1 MAGNDAAIEAVR
13 NVLSRLR
20 KRRGLRSDRLDS
32 TEIDAAALLDL
43 RVIAQH
49 ADHLGVRRQDAVVP
63 VIRDMVRRLAPTD
76 RLIADTELALGL
88 LEDTGTDHPAPAH
101 LYAEDLGAR
110 REYLCLHWRALHEA
124 VHADTVPP
132 APTLS
137 QLRRTPEHHA
147 FTELARLLVEGTPYG
162 SHPLATHP
170 APTDPATDQ
179 VHGRVTVVGDAVI
192 DHLYR
197 VETIPRAHS
206 TVTGSFIAHPGGK
219 GLSRAVALA
228 RLGLEVHLMA
238 AVGDDDAGRRILEF
252 LREQHVRTDLV
263 KIVPSTPTPVTAVI
277 VAPTGEQT
285 IIACKADPAV
295 LTAEDLAGPAAHRAL
310 AEADAVLMSFEQPVP
325 ILEHVL
331 ATLGALEH
339 PPTLIV
345 HAAPPV
351 TRPERLYPHLRVVD
365 YLIGSGEELRR
376 LTGADAAAWQL
387 RMHGVRTV
395 CTLEDFG
402 CSVRSDHLDVEIPP
416 FPTLLTGSPGAH
428 AAFSAALAY
437 RLLRSRRPA
446 DRGDFTWATAAMV
459 ATQSLDDVPSAM
471 PAADRIDHIVKLAA
485 EER

>member
-20 KRRGLRSDRLDS
+20 KRRGLRSNRLDS

-43 RVIAQH
+43 RVVAQH
-49 ADHLGVRRQDAVVP
+49 ADRLGLRHQDAVAP
-63 VIRDMVRRLAPTD
+63 VLREMVRRMPATD
-76 RLIADTELALGL
+76 RLIADAELALGL
-88 LEDTGTDHPAPAH
+88 LDDTRSAQIDPER

-110 REYLCLHWRALHEA
+110 REYLCQQWRPLHEA
-124 VHADTVPP
+124 VQAETIPP

-137 QLRRTPEHHA
+137 QLRRTPEHRA
-147 FTELARLLVEGTPYG
+147 FTELARLLVDGTTYG
-162 SHPLATHP
+162 SHPADTTAATG
-170 APTDPATDQ
+170 DQ
-179 VHGRVTVVGDAVI
+179 VRGRVTVVGDAVI

-197 VETIPRAHS
+197 VERIPQAHS
-206 TVTGSFIAHPGGK
+206 TATGSFIAHPGGK
-219 GLSRAVALA
+219 GLARAVALA

-238 AVGDDDAGRRILEF
+238 AVGDDEAGRQILDF
-252 LREQHVRTDLV
+252 LHDQQVRTDLI

-277 VAPTGEQT
+277 VAPSGEQA

-295 LTAEDLAGPAAHRAL
+295 LTAEDLNSPATHRTL
-310 AEADAVLMSFEQPVP
+310 RSADAVLMSFEQPVP

-331 ATLGALEH
+331 ATVGALE
-339 PPTLIV
+339 PRPTLIV

-365 YLIGSGEELRR
+365 YLIGSSDELRM
-376 LTGADAAAWQL
+376 LTGTAEAAWQL
-387 RMHGVRTV
+387 RMHGVETV
-395 CTLEDFG
+395 CSIDDFG
-402 CSVRSDHLDVEIPP
+402 CSVRSDRLNVDIPP
-416 FPTLLTGSPGAH
+416 FPALLTGSPGAH

-437 RLLRSRRPA
+437 RLLRSRHPA
-446 DRGDFTWATAAMV
+446 DTGDFTWATAAMV

-471 PAADRIDHIVKLAA
+471 PPADRIDHIVKLAS